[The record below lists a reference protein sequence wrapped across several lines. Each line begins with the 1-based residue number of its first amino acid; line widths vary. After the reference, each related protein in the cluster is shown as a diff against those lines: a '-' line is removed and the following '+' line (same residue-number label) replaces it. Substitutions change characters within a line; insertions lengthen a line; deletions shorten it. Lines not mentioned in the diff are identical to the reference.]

1 MAAARQLV
9 IPVAAQ
15 RVVPW
20 RNGGGQTREV
30 AIEPAHAT
38 VAGEFDWRISRAT
51 VAADGPFST
60 FPGVDRSLW
69 LLAGAGVE
77 LDVDGR
83 TVRLDAPLQRAD
95 FAGESSVRGRLL
107 GGAIE
112 DCNVMAARARIAVQA
127 EVLRL
132 AAGTAR
138 SVRLAAGTTVVVAL
152 DAELAACG
160 HELARG
166 DALRIDNHAATGCE
180 LRATHAGAALVAT
193 FSCRDRDR
201 RR

>member
-60 FPGVDRSLW
+60 FAGVDRSLW
-69 LLAGAGVE
+69 LLAGAGIE

-83 TVRLDAPLQRAD
+83 TVRLDAPLQRID
-95 FAGESSVRGRLL
+95 FRGESTVRGRLL

-112 DCNVMAARARIAVQA
+112 DCNVMTARARIAMHA
-127 EVLRL
+127 EVLHLGAGAARVLPATAGTTMVVALAAPLLALGQPL
-132 AAGTAR
+132 AAG
-138 SVRLAAGTTVVVAL
+138 
-152 DAELAACG
+152 
-160 HELARG
+160 
-166 DALRIDNHAATGCE
+166 DALCIDRELSASALLVE
-180 LRATHAGAALVAT
+180 LRATAGAGAVLVAT
-193 FSCRDRDR
+193 FAR
-201 RR
+201 R